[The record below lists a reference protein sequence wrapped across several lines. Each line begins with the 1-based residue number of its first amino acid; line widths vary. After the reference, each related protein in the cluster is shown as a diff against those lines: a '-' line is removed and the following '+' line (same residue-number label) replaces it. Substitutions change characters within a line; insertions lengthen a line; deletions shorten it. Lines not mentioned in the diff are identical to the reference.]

1 LKFPVFTP
9 GQGKKKI
16 SFLSSFWT
24 STGLHKWIITS
35 NHFINTP
42 VAFSAPISMSEPRSF
57 FPPSRSKSC
66 AGLSHPWNLEWTPF
80 STNFLRFTQIRK
92 ILYFSYGTSAA
103 FPKQIDKTASVMPY
117 FVRQEQ
123 QQSLKGPQG
132 TSGTVS
138 ALLIGGRVSMK
149 MINIV
154 EFPSS
159 SFYWTITKR
168 GEQKNQHKRVEVNRK
183 L

>member
-117 FVRQEQ
+117 FVRQEH
-123 QQSLKGPQG
+123 SN
-132 TSGTVS
+132 
-138 ALLIGGRVSMK
+138 RVSK
-149 MINIV
+149 GRRELV
-154 EFPSS
+154 EQCRLS
-159 SFYWTITKR
+159 
-168 GEQKNQHKRVEVNRK
+168 
-183 L
+183 